1 MSASDYLT
9 AVELAPHRFSSLIM
23 AAMISGRADLV
34 ARLRA
39 AFPEVASELDA
50 RRRSPDGRTTA
61 ERDFEAL
68 EMPRQS

>member
-1 MSASDYLT
+1 
-9 AVELAPHRFSSLIM
+9 M

-39 AFPEVASELDA
+39 AFPEIAAELDA